1 MVTVPQI
8 ETQRQFRPRPTI
20 IRLKDVQYRTGFSRS
35 TIYQRISQG
44 GFPSQINL
52 GARAVG
58 WLECEIDD
66 WLNDK
71 IAQSRGGLQ

>member
-1 MVTVPQI
+1 MVNALNIATAQP
-8 ETQRQFRPRPTI
+8 FRPRPTI
-20 IRLKDVQYRTGFSRS
+20 IRLKDVQSRTGFSRS

-71 IAQSRGGLQ
+71 IAQSRGGEQ